1 MAFVS
6 PRYEYCDVG
15 SRVGKML
22 IEVKKTD
29 KLNT

>member
-15 SRVGKML
+15 SSTAKMF